1 MKYFIAVD
9 SGGTKTD
16 TILFREDGHILYRD
30 ISLGCNALDIGWETA
45 KERITETL
53 SLVSAKAPGPIE
65 AVFGG
70 MAGSIY
76 FDPFLD
82 YEAVCKKINA
92 KRIRIETDG
101 LGLISTELSN
111 YEDGCCMICGT
122 GCGMWIRKKELP
134 RPVRRGGM
142 GYLIDTLGS
151 GYILGRNALR
161 AVYFATEDRCPPTLL
176 TDLVTKELGRPLLES
191 IPEIYA
197 GGRRKIASFAHTVFE
212 AAQQDDEVAQK
223 ILEAGASSMAE
234 LVWACDKFFDGP
246 YTVVM
251 GGGIVFTYPEY
262 VEAIRQ
268 RSPAR
273 ADLIL
278 AQAPPAFGCAVEAMH
293 DAGIDCPPD
302 FRANFLADLAVVSA
316 VNRQ

>member
-1 MKYFIAVD
+1 MKYMIAVD

-16 TILFREDGHILYRD
+16 TVLFQEDGHILYRD
-30 ISLGCNALDIGWETA
+30 ISLGCMALDIGWELA
-45 KERITETL
+45 KARITETL
-53 SLVSAKAPGPIE
+53 TLVAEKAPGPI
-65 AVFGG
+65 ASVFAGV
-70 MAGSIY
+70 AGSVY
-76 FDPFLD
+76 YDPFLD
-82 YEAVCKKINA
+82 CESLCRKINA
-92 KRIRIETDG
+92 EKIRFETDG

-122 GCGMWIRKKELP
+122 GNGMWIRKKELP

-176 TDLVTKELGRPLLES
+176 TDLVTKELGRPLLAA
-191 IPEIYA
+191 IPDIYA
-197 GGRRKIASFAHTVFE
+197 GGRRMIASFAHTIFD
-212 AAQQDDEVAQK
+212 AARMGDEVAQK
-223 ILEAGASSMAE
+223 IMDAGADSMAE
-234 LVWACDKFFDGP
+234 LVWSCDKFFDVP

-262 VEAIRQ
+262 VEAIRV
-268 RSPAR
+268 RSPER
-273 ADLIL
+273 ANMIL
-278 AQAPPAFGCAVEAMH
+278 AQAPPVYGDAVEAMH
-293 DAGIDCPPD
+293 DCGLDVDAN
-302 FRANFLADLAVVSA
+302 FRATFLADLKTVTP

>member
-1 MKYFIAVD
+1 MKHMIAFD

-16 TILFREDGHILYRD
+16 TILFREDGHILYHD
-30 ISLGCNALDIGWETA
+30 ISLGCNALDIGWEPA
-45 KERITETL
+45 QARITETL
-53 SLVSAKAPGPIE
+53 SLVSEQAPGSIE
-65 AVFGG
+65 AAFGG
-70 MAGSIY
+70 MAGAIY
-76 FDPFLD
+76 YDPFLD

-92 KRIRIETDG
+92 KSLRIETDG

-176 TDLVTKELGRPLLES
+176 TELVTKKLGRPMLS
-191 IPEIYA
+191 AIPEIYA
-197 GGRRKIASFAHTVFE
+197 GGRRLIASFAHTVFD
-212 AAQQDDEVAQK
+212 AARMGDEVAQQ
-223 ILEAGASSMAE
+223 ILDAGATAMAD
-234 LVWACDKFFDGP
+234 LVWACDKFFDQP

-251 GGGIVFTYPEY
+251 GGGIVFTFPEY
-262 VEAIRQ
+262 VEAIRS
-268 RSPAR
+268 RSPQR
-273 ADLIL
+273 ANLIL
-278 AQAPPAFGCAVEAMH
+278 AQAPPVYGCAVEAMH
-293 DAGIDCPPD
+293 DCGLDVTSE
-302 FRANFLADLAVVSA
+302 FRANFLADLKTVPVN
-316 VNRQ
+316 NRQ